1 MTYHEYTGSHAWR
14 TAPGGKGGQQSR
26 LFVRRS
32 IASEL
37 LGKTE
42 SGS

>member
-1 MTYHEYTGSHAWR
+1 MEYHHYIGCNAWR
-14 TAPGGKGGQQSR
+14 TAPGGKGMPQSR
-26 LFVRRS
+26 LFGRRS